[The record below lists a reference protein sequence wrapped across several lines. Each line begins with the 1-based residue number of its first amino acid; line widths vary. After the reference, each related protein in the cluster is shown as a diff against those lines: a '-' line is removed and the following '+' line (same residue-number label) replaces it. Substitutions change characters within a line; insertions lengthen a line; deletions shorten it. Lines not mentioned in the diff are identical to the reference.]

1 MGKTHRARTAP
12 RPDVPTLAA
21 PLPLARHADI
31 RRQVLADYGRLF
43 PNADG
48 TPQLTVAFFDYTQ
61 VYQLTPDGKLVVDRA
76 AVRRTLQ
83 AMAPHGPHSLDDWE
97 ETFRWGLKR
106 GAGMA
111 AHIFPD
117 EGTTVALIAGD
128 DGVRQRMPFGTV
140 DDSVYFC
147 AYHEVG
153 HAIDFH
159 LRRDAADTNRDS
171 PNANAVGHSQ
181 ECAADAFAAFA
192 MTKRFGPQ
200 GLAFMKGVLAYR
212 IARTVEGALTP
223 DRAHDVDHTAPVLR
237 HAVQRCAQLL
247 ETGPDGRLK
256 MESLTPED
264 MAAEVQGLVARHAT
278 PQAFAAW
285 QAERAQAEADL
296 AARRAPRTAFGE
308 EVLVAKTFL
317 DHLPDPIVRLP
328 ADESAYRR
336 DVEAQLGLWGTKG
349 QQRWALGQLVR
360 QTEAELQQ
368 HSAALTKAIAAG
380 NAPAALRPLP
390 DGPRPFTVADK
401 ARILWGYQ
409 RSLTHDLDP
418 TPDTPER
425 GR

>member
-1 MGKTHRARTAP
+1 MGKKHRARTAP

-31 RRQVLADYGRLF
+31 HRQVLADYGRMF
-43 PNADG
+43 PDAGG
-48 TPQLTVAFFDYTQ
+48 TPQLTLAFFDYTQ
-61 VYQLTPDGKLVVDRA
+61 VYQPTPDGKLIVDRD

-83 AMAPHGPHSLDDWE
+83 AAAPQRPDGLDGWE

-111 AHIFPD
+111 AHLFPD
-117 EGTTVALIAGD
+117 DGTTVALIAGD

-140 DDSVYFC
+140 DESVYFC

-159 LRRDAADTNRDS
+159 LRRDAADTDRDS
-171 PNANAVGHSQ
+171 PEATAIGHSQ
-181 ECAADAFAAFA
+181 ECAADGFAAYA
-192 MTKRFGPQ
+192 MTKRFGAR

-237 HAVQRCAQLL
+237 HAVLRCAQLL
-247 ETGPDGRLK
+247 ETGPDGRLRIEP
-256 MESLTPED
+256 MTPEN
-264 MAAEVQGLVARHAT
+264 MAAEVQALVARHAT

-285 QAERAQAEADL
+285 QRERDHAQADL
-296 AARRAPRTAFGE
+296 SARRPPRTAFGE

-317 DHLPDPIVRLP
+317 DHLPEPIVRLP
-328 ADESAYRR
+328 ADETAYRR
-336 DVEAQLGLWGTKG
+336 EVENQLALWGTKG

-360 QTEAELQQ
+360 QTEAELQH
-368 HSAALTKAIAAG
+368 HSAALTKALAAG
-380 NAPAALRPLP
+380 NAPALMRPLP

-409 RSLTHDLDP
+409 RSLTHD
-418 TPDTPER
+418 PDLAPEGQDR
-425 GR
+425 SR